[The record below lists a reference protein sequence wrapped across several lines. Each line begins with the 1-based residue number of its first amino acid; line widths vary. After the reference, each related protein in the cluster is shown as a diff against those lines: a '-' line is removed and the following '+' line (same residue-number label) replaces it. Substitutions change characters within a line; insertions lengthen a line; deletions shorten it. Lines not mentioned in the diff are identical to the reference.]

1 MSKIA
6 IMPFDA
12 PDEIALGILLQLANL
27 PTEDITPEML
37 EHFLTAHAGH
47 TLVGAAGVEVLG
59 ETGLLRSVAVE
70 EAQRGTGLGKR
81 LVEAAEEHAR
91 EAGVRE
97 LYLLTTDAEDFFA
110 SQGYRSVTRD
120 QAPAAIKATAQFSE
134 LCPSSSSLMVKTIAG
149 LP

>member
-1 MSKIA
+1 MSKLSITA
-6 IMPFDA
+6 FDA
-12 PDEIALGILLQLANL
+12 RDEVALGILLQMANL

-37 EHFLTAHAGH
+37 EHFLTAHAGEA
-47 TLVGAAGVEVLG
+47 LVGAAGVEVLG

-97 LYLLTTDAEDFFA
+97 LYLLTTDAADFFT
-110 SQGYRSVTRD
+110 SQGYRPVARD
-120 QAPAAIKATAQFSE
+120 RAPAAVAATAQFKE
-134 LCPSSSSLMVKTIAG
+134 LCPSSSTLMVKVVAN
-149 LP
+149 